1 VRLLVYVVR
10 RLLLL
15 VPVFFG
21 VTLITFAV
29 GFIIPTDPVHAW
41 CGQKCDA
48 GQMALIREWA
58 GFDLPWYQ
66 QYWNYVVRLSHFDFG
81 LMPSQG
87 FRPVSDELVTR
98 FPATVE
104 LTSVAM
110 IFAVILGIPTG
121 IISATRKDH
130 LPDHLTRA
138 IALSGVSI
146 PIFWLGIMLLWLFYG
161 QLRIEQF
168 APVGRLSFVNQS
180 WYVEGCPPSG
190 PGCVNRVTGL
200 VILDS
205 LLRGRG
211 DVLLDGLAHLILPA
225 FALAYT
231 TMALITRMMR
241 SSMLEVLGQD
251 YIKAARAKGLSERV
265 VIKKHAKRNAMIP
278 TTTVIGLSF
287 GGLLGGAVLTETVFT
302 YPGMGQWAVSM
313 LVSLD
318 FTGVMAL
325 TFITALVYVFANLV
339 VDIVYAYLDPR
350 IKLE

>member
-1 VRLLVYVVR
+1 MRLMVYVVR

-15 VPVFFG
+15 IPVILG
-21 VTLITFAV
+21 VTLITFAI
-29 GFIIPTDPVHAW
+29 GFVIPTDPVHAW
-41 CGQKCDA
+41 AGQKASVDE
-48 GQMALIREWA
+48 LERIRIMM
-58 GFDLPWYQ
+58 GFDKPWYI
-66 QYWNYVVRLSHFDFG
+66 QYWNYISRLSHLDFG

-87 FRPVSDELVTR
+87 FRPVSQELALR
-98 FPATVE
+98 FPATIE

-110 IFAVILGIPTG
+110 ILAVIFGIPTG
-121 IISATRKDH
+121 IVSATRKDK

-138 IALSGVSI
+138 VALSGVSI

-168 APVGRLSFVNQS
+168 APVGRLSDAHQS
-180 WYVEGCPPSG
+180 WYIDHTITGI
-190 PGCVNRVTGL
+190 VT
-200 VILDS
+200 LDS
-205 LLRGRG
+205 LLQGNP
-211 DVLLDGLAHLILPA
+211 DVFWDALLHLLLPA
-225 FALAYT
+225 FALAFT

-302 YPGMGQWAVSM
+302 YPGMGQWSVRM

-325 TFITALVYVFANLV
+325 TFITALIYVFANLF

>member
-1 VRLLVYVVR
+1 MVYIVR

-15 VPVFFG
+15 IPVMIG
-21 VTLITFAV
+21 VTLITFAI
-29 GFIIPTDPVHAW
+29 GFVIPTDPVHAW
-41 CGQKCDA
+41 AGQKASADELA
-48 GQMALIREWA
+48 RIRIMM
-58 GFDLPWYQ
+58 GFDRPWYI
-66 QYWNYVVRLSHFDFG
+66 QYWNYISRLSHLDFG

-87 FRPVSDELVTR
+87 FRPVSQELALR
-98 FPATVE
+98 FPATIE

-110 IFAVILGIPTG
+110 ILAVILGIPTG
-121 IISATRKDH
+121 IVSATRKDR
-130 LPDHLTRA
+130 LPDHITRA
-138 IALSGVSI
+138 VALSGVSI
-146 PIFWLGIMLLWLFYG
+146 PIFWLGIMLLWFFYG
-161 QLRIEQF
+161 YLKIEQF
-168 APVGRLSFVNQS
+168 APVGRLSDANQA
-180 WYVEGCPPSG
+180 WYVTHTITGI
-190 PGCVNRVTGL
+190 VT
-200 VILDS
+200 VDS
-205 LLRGRG
+205 LLQGNVPVFW
-211 DVLLDGLAHLILPA
+211 DALLHLLLPA

-302 YPGMGQWAVSM
+302 YPGMGQWSVRM

-325 TFITALVYVFANLV
+325 TFITALIYVFANLF

>member
-1 VRLLVYVVR
+1 LRLVVYIVR

-15 VPVFFG
+15 IPVILG
-21 VTLITFAV
+21 VTLITFAI
-29 GFIIPTDPVHAW
+29 GFVIPTDPVHAW
-41 CGQKCDA
+41 AGQKASADE
-48 GQMALIREWA
+48 LERIRIMM
-58 GFDLPWYQ
+58 GFDKPWYI
-66 QYWNYVVRLSHFDFG
+66 QYWNYLSRLSHLDFG

-87 FRPVSDELVTR
+87 FRPVSQELALR
-98 FPATVE
+98 FPATIE

-110 IFAVILGIPTG
+110 ILAVILGIPTG
-121 IISATRKDH
+121 IVSATRKDK
-130 LPDHLTRA
+130 LPDHITRA
-138 IALSGVSI
+138 VALSGVSI

-168 APVGRLSFVNQS
+168 APVGRLSDANQA
-180 WYVEGCPPSG
+180 WYGTHTITG
-190 PGCVNRVTGL
+190 IVT
-200 VILDS
+200 VDS
-205 LLRGRG
+205 LLQGNVPVFW
-211 DVLLDGLAHLILPA
+211 DAILHLLLPA

-302 YPGMGQWAVSM
+302 YPGMGQWAVRM

-318 FTGVMAL
+318 FTGVMAV
-325 TFITALVYVFANLV
+325 TFITALIYVFANLF

>member
-1 VRLLVYVVR
+1 MRLLVYIIR

-15 VPVFFG
+15 IPVLIG
-21 VTLITFAV
+21 VTLITFAI
-29 GFIIPTDPVHAW
+29 GFVIPTDPVHAW

-48 GQMALIREWA
+48 NQMARIREWA

-66 QYWNYVVRLSHFDFG
+66 QYWNYITRLSHLDFG

-87 FRPVSDELVTR
+87 FRPVSDELSNR
-98 FPATVE
+98 FPATIE

-110 IFAVILGIPTG
+110 LFAVILGVPTG
-121 IISATRKDH
+121 IISATRKDRI
-130 LPDHLTRA
+130 PDHLTRA

-161 QLRIEQF
+161 QLGFEWF
-168 APVGRLSFVNQS
+168 APVGRLNITNQD
-180 WYVEGCPPSG
+180 WYTTHKITGIATLDALAQGNFEVFKDAALHLVL
-190 PGCVNRVTGL
+190 PG
-200 VILDS
+200 
-205 LLRGRG
+205 
-211 DVLLDGLAHLILPA
+211 

-287 GGLLGGAVLTETVFT
+287 GALLGGAVLTETVFT
-302 YPGMGQWAVSM
+302 FPGMGQWAVTM
-313 LVSLD
+313 LVLLD

-325 TFITALVYVFANLV
+325 TYITALIYVSANLV
-339 VDIVYAYLDPR
+339 VDIIYAYLDPR

>member
-1 VRLLVYVVR
+1 MRLLVYIIR

-15 VPVFFG
+15 VPVLLG
-21 VTLITFAV
+21 VTLITFAI
-29 GFIIPTDPVHAW
+29 GFVIPVDPVHAW

-48 GQMALIREWA
+48 REMARIREWA
-58 GFDLPWYQ
+58 GLDLPWYQ
-66 QYWNYVVRLSHFDFG
+66 QYTNYIVRLSHFDFG

-87 FRPVSDELVTR
+87 FRPVSDELANR
-98 FPATVE
+98 FPATIE

-110 IFAVILGIPTG
+110 IFAVIMGIPTG
-121 IISATRKDH
+121 IISATRKDRI
-130 LPDHLTRA
+130 PDHLTRA

-161 QLRIEQF
+161 QLRFEWF
-168 APVGRLSFVNQS
+168 APVGRLNITNQDWYTTHRITGVATLDAFVQGNFE
-180 WYVEGCPPSG
+180 VFKDATLHLVL
-190 PGCVNRVTGL
+190 PG
-200 VILDS
+200 
-205 LLRGRG
+205 
-211 DVLLDGLAHLILPA
+211 

-302 YPGMGQWAVSM
+302 FPGMGQWAVTM
-313 LVSLD
+313 LVLQD

-325 TFITALVYVFANLV
+325 TYITALIYVFANLV
-339 VDIVYAYLDPR
+339 VDVIYAYLDPR